1 MSNKHCGPDIVKYFV
16 VEPAGGGGSITG
28 STGDFYVCSG
38 TTFLSTISGC
48 TDSVD
53 LNGNTFYNSGEVFFD
68 GIISACT
75 GIHTSN
81 IYGCSPITVHD
92 EMIFLSGETIAT
104 IERDDT
110 LTQILARDSVTGK
123 VKYRDVISIITGAT
137 SQDTFVT
144 GSTLSGSTLILSR
157 NDGVELTTD
166 LSSLPVVDLGS
177 ILFVSENGDDTTA
190 TKGDVTKPWR
200 NLYAA
205 KSASTSGDTVYVFP
219 GTWTYD
225 NTVGGLPYNGQV
237 ETLVNL
243 WKNGVNYYFST
254 GTKVNILNQGG
265 SGLAGGDRMY
275 LFKPSGNVYETC
287 NVYGQLEFFTD
298 STGPNTGGYA
308 MLFDT
313 PSVEGVTTNEGYS
326 CDLHIKSA
334 VSTSTQPIQTGGG
347 SSGTTTSYFNLVA
360 DTVSCVW
367 NNDGNSGSGA
377 AIFVVTDSS
386 WVGSFK
392 LNNLISRFHG
402 FYNRSFINRGG
413 TKINADIDCTM
424 DNGEGAVIRN
434 LNCLADS
441 YYNIKKSQIDSTF
454 YQTQGASSG
463 TTTINGNI
471 YNENGS
477 STSSIFDINS
487 SLDNT
492 TIFDGNI
499 FPKLTSGIGRRIV
512 LSRSDNNT
520 TFFNS
525 NIFYEGSVPTTQ
537 NMFDIRE
544 GVMNLKC
551 NVEGSF
557 ANTLINNRNG
567 NVVVSDCNFTSTV
580 TGATLLGNDVTTSTG
595 TTSIRNSTFILD
607 NPTTDLC
614 DGQHLNTY
622 VLNSNIKN
630 RGTSDIFTN
639 STNTGLLQI
648 HNSTLVSNGGNTVN
662 ISGNSPLTA
671 SNLISN
677 TKVIASNISGIITEL
692 TELDIE

>member
-1 MSNKHCGPDIVKYFV
+1 MAGQYFFKTIDDNFL
-16 VEPAGGGGSITG
+16 PLSGGTVS
-28 STGDFYVCSG
+28 
-38 TTFLSTISGC
+38 
-48 TDSVD
+48 
-53 LNGNTFYNSGEVFFD
+53 GNTYINANLSADTLNLVNTPNNDDSLTEILARNSTTGEIEYRDVQS
-68 GIISACT
+68 IISA
-75 GIHTSN
+75 
-81 IYGCSPITVHD
+81 
-92 EMIFLSGETIAT
+92 
-104 IERDDT
+104 
-110 LTQILARDSVTGK
+110 
-123 VKYRDVISIITGAT
+123 AT
-137 SQDTFVT
+137 SQDTYVT
-144 GSTLSGSTLILSR
+144 GSTLSGSTLILTR

-166 LSSLPVVDLGS
+166 LSSLPITDLGK
-177 ILFVSENGDDTTA
+177 ILFVSENGDDLTGM
-190 TKGDVTKPWR
+190 KGDVNKPWR

-225 NTVGGLPYNGQV
+225 NTTGTLPYNGQV
-237 ETLVNL
+237 DTLVNL

-308 MLFDT
+308 LLFDT
-313 PSVEGVTTNEGYS
+313 PLVEGVTTNEGYS

-334 VSTSTQPIQTGGG
+334 ASTSTQPIQTGGS

-377 AIFVVTDSS
+377 AIFVLADSS
-386 WVGSFK
+386 WVGTFK
-392 LNNLISRFHG
+392 LNNLISRYHG

-424 DNGEGAVIRN
+424 DSGEGAVIRN

-441 YYNIKKSQIDSTF
+441 YYNIKKSQIGSIF
-454 YQTQGASSG
+454 YLVQGASSG

-477 STSSIFDINS
+477 STSSIFQINS

-512 LSRSDNNT
+512 LSTSDNNT

-557 ANTLINNRNG
+557 ANGLINNRNG
-567 NVVVSDCNFTSTV
+567 NVVLSDCNFTSTV
-580 TGATLLGNDVTTSTG
+580 TGATLLSNDVTTTTG
-595 TTSIRNSTFILD
+595 TTSIRNSTFTLD
-607 NPTTDLC
+607 NSTTDLC

-622 VLNSNIKN
+622 ILNSNIKN

-648 HNSTLVSNGGNTVN
+648 HNSTLVSNGGNTIS
-662 ISGNSPLTA
+662 ISGNAPLTVGSVMTSTPINA
-671 SNLISN
+671 TI
-677 TKVIASNISGIITEL
+677 VSGTITEI